1 MDKILQQFL
10 AIAESGSFSRAAQ
23 LLSVTQPTLTFNI
36 KKLEE
41 SLGVTLFKRTARGA
55 ILTPYGVTLFQNARV
70 MRKLYDNTIDQIDRQ
85 RIQSELTV
93 SIGVGYTW
101 WILFLR
107 DWVFERRRD
116 YPDAP
121 VHVSVGNQLRCMD
134 QLLAGE
140 ISMFLGHETPGMAA
154 EFNTRFVPFGSAKQ
168 GYFVRQ
174 GHPLLNGPKGFEDI
188 RAYPLVVVGSPE
200 ERYERL
206 FLRDRDTI
214 SSPRFRMEPNSFS
227 SNSMSVCVEYIL
239 KSDGV
244 LRFTSVVAKELAE
257 KGLHQVTLR
266 DDQAE
271 RSARVGIYATHSTEH
286 DPRLAALLEE
296 IRALGASNL
305 AAMGLDEPEL

>member
-36 KKLEE
+36 RKLEE

-107 DWVFERRRD
+107 DWVFERRRNH
-116 YPDAP
+116 PDAP

-174 GHPLLNGPKGFEDI
+174 GHPLLNGPQAFEAI
-188 RAYPLVVVGSPE
+188 QAYPAVAVGSPE

-206 FLRDRDTI
+206 FLRDRDALGN
-214 SSPRFRMEPNSFS
+214 PRFRMQPNSFS
-227 SNSMSVCVEYIL
+227 SNSMTACVDYIL
-239 KSDGV
+239 KSEGV

-257 KGLHQVTLR
+257 KGLHQIKLQ
-266 DDQAE
+266 DDQTE
-271 RSARVGIYATHSTEH
+271 RPARVGIYATHSAER

-296 IRALGASNL
+296 IRALGASKL
-305 AAMGLDEPEL
+305 G